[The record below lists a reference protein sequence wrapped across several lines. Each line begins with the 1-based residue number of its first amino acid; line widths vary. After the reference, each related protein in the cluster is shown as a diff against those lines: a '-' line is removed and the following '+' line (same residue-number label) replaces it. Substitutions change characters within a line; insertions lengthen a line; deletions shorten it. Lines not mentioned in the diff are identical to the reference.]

1 MKQMIAED
9 AMVPLDSYPHMPYW
23 FTLRQAI
30 VEMEKGELE
39 RDGRKSLPRFVLIF
53 DEQYQLMGLLRR
65 RDVFRGLEPDY
76 LEKTTAK
83 TMVDDNSDF
92 SELSRVDDIDGLRTR
107 AETPVS
113 AVMQPIKATVNYND
127 SLLQVVN
134 LMVHHD
140 MSVLPVMKNDSV
152 IGVVRS
158 VDVFREIA
166 KMVL

>member
-1 MKQMIAED
+1 
-9 AMVPLDSYPHMPYW
+9 
-23 FTLRQAI
+23 
-30 VEMEKGELE
+30 
-39 RDGRKSLPRFVLIF
+39 
-53 DEQYQLMGLLRR
+53 MGLLRR

-76 LEKTTAK
+76 LERPNPGA
-83 TMVDDNSDF
+83 MVDDKSDF

-113 AVMQPIKATVNYND
+113 TVMQPIKATVNYDD